1 MTTKKEKITVQT
13 IVKANLNNV
22 WDSWT
27 KPEHIIHWNFASED
41 WCCPAATND
50 LQKGGEFNFRMES
63 KDGKIGFDFTG
74 IYDKIIDEKLITY
87 KMTDGRMVE
96 IHFEQNG
103 KEVTVKE
110 TFEAEGTN
118 SDELQRNGWQ
128 AILSNFKRYVESINN

>member
-1 MTTKKEKITVQT
+1 
-13 IVKANLNNV
+13 
-22 WDSWT
+22 
-27 KPEHIIHWNFASED
+27 
-41 WCCPAATND
+41 
-50 LQKGGEFNFRMES
+50 
-63 KDGKIGFDFTG
+63 
-74 IYDKIIDEKLITY
+74 
-87 KMTDGRMVE
+87 MVE